1 MRRLLYPLL
10 MSLAC
15 AAPAAAADP
24 EIHIVYH
31 DEVLRVTLDGSYAG
45 QYYRVWRSDQFLGE
59 YDPLANQYTLCTGD
73 CYVAD
78 AEAAPGA
85 TYYYRFELRAPG
97 GGIVEYGPYPVTVPD
112 TPLGLRAWPNPMR
125 HGATIDL
132 SLPGS
137 RRQGTPVP
145 ARAVVLD
152 VQGRVVRT
160 LFDGAL
166 SRGVTSVAWDG
177 RNETGGRVG
186 AGLYFVRFTT
196 PLGARTARLVR
207 AR

>member
-1 MRRLLYPLL
+1 MRRVLTILFAV
-10 MSLAC
+10 LAGTT
-15 AAPAAAADP
+15 PAAANPGIDV
-24 EIHIVYH
+24 IYH

-73 CYVAD
+73 CFVAD
-78 AEAAPGA
+78 AEAIPGQ
-85 TYYYRFELRAPG
+85 TYYYRFELLAPG
-97 GGIVEYGPYPVTVPD
+97 GDLVEYGPYPVTVPD
-112 TPLGLRAWPNPMR
+112 TPLALRAWPNPMR

-137 RRQGTPVP
+137 RRRDTPVP
-145 ARAVVLD
+145 ARAHVLD
-152 VQGRVVRT
+152 IQGRIVRT
-160 LFDGAL
+160 LHEGVL
-166 SRGVTSVAWDG
+166 PRGVTSVRWDG
-177 RNETGGRVG
+177 RNEAGAVVG

-196 PLGARTARLVR
+196 PLGARTIRLVR